1 MSSKKISAA
10 RPVQRR
16 RRTLRQTW
24 PAVTAVG
31 ITTVMLA
38 AGALASIASVPVAA
52 APVPV
57 SSPTVAPPPVPVIG
71 SPYLS
76 ELGTG
81 RVASI
86 TIKSA
91 VFTSPTVL
99 TLDVAW
105 DSWVGATMPDPMH
118 LTVLDATG
126 KRAVVHPL
134 TEGALPS
141 KAVEPGSPVHGLVA
155 YDVTTGPATLVI
167 KPAGAA
173 EATRITVK

>member
-1 MSSKKISAA
+1 MSSKNTTAA
-10 RPVQRR
+10 RPAQHR

-24 PAVTAVG
+24 PTVTALG
-31 ITTVMLA
+31 ITAVMLA
-38 AGALASIASVPVAA
+38 AGALASIASVPVTA

-57 SSPTVAPPPVPVIG
+57 SSPTMAPPPVPAIG
-71 SPYLS
+71 SAYLS
-76 ELGTG
+76 DLGNG

-86 TIKSA
+86 IIKSA
-91 VFTSPTVL
+91 VFTAPAVL

-105 DSWVGATMPDPMH
+105 DSRVGATTPDPMY
-118 LTVLDATG
+118 LTVLDGAG

-167 KPAGAA
+167 KPVGAA
-173 EATRITVK
+173 EATRITVR